1 MMDDMDQ
8 QHYLALARSLV
19 SDLERGQCDDAERT
33 LEEITRLR
41 KNASYEALDRLI
53 ALMDEAPSAN
63 KLDATLGQILT
74 QEIPEII
81 ERLNYVDDMINDSA
95 SKTLNHVE
103 RCLEACELVKAGAS
117 AEVLNDLKAQTH
129 DLSQG
134 LNEILLAQS
143 FQDLSG
149 QVLSRVIDMVGGIE
163 RYMVQLL
170 NHNAHEDRTLE
181 GEGSVDRRGEAGTE
195 PYGPRIP
202 GLENPEMLKDQGEVD
217 DLLSSMG
224 F

>member
-19 SDLERGQCDDAERT
+19 NDLERGRHDDAERT
-33 LEEITRLR
+33 LEEISCLR
-41 KNASYEALDRLI
+41 KSASYAALDRLI
-53 ALMDEAPSAN
+53 ALMDEAPSSDT
-63 KLDATLGQILT
+63 LDAALGEILT

-81 ERLNYVDDMINDSA
+81 ERLNYVDGMINDSA

-103 RCLEACELVKAGAS
+103 RCLEACERVTADVDVELK
-117 AEVLNDLKAQTH
+117 ELKDQTQDLRH
-129 DLSQG
+129 G
-134 LNEILLAQS
+134 LNEILIAQS

-149 QVLSRVIDMVGGIE
+149 QVLNRVIDMVGGIE
-163 RYMVQLL
+163 RYMVQLM
-170 NHNAHEDRTLE
+170 NHKAHDGEKLDQGPKTRSGEENAD
-181 GEGSVDRRGEAGTE
+181 

-202 GLENPEMLKDQGEVD
+202 GLDNPEMLKDQEEVD

>member
-1 MMDDMDQ
+1 MMDDMDR

-19 SDLERGQCDDAERT
+19 GDLERDQRDDAERT

-41 KNASYEALDRLI
+41 KNASFEALDRLI
-53 ALMDEAPSAN
+53 ALMDQTPTSN
-63 KLDATLGQILT
+63 TLDATLGQILT

-81 ERLNYVDDMINDSA
+81 ERLNYVDGMINDSA

-103 RCLEACELVKAGAS
+103 RCLEACERVTEGTNVDAHGLKEQTS
-117 AEVLNDLKAQTH
+117 DLH
-129 DLSQG
+129 HG

-149 QVLSRVIDMVGGIE
+149 QVLNRVIDMVSGIE
-163 RYMVQLL
+163 RYMVQLV
-170 NHNAHEDRTLE
+170 NHKAHDGHQPDQGSAERSSE
-181 GEGSVDRRGEAGTE
+181 EGSE

>member
-1 MMDDMDQ
+1 MMDDMDR

-19 SDLERGQCDDAERT
+19 NDLERGQHHDVERT
-33 LEEITRLR
+33 LEEITILR
-41 KNASYEALDRLI
+41 KNASYVALDRLI
-53 ALMDEAPSAN
+53 ALMDETPSSN
-63 KLDATLGQILT
+63 KLDATLCQILT

-81 ERLNYVDDMINDSA
+81 ESLKYVEGSTNDSA
-95 SKTLNHVE
+95 NQTLNHVE
-103 RCLEACELVKAGAS
+103 RCLEVCERVTTDADVGIQGLKDQTR
-117 AEVLNDLKAQTH
+117 DLH
-129 DLSQG
+129 QG

-149 QVLSRVIDMVGGIE
+149 QVLNGVIDMVGGIE
-163 RYMVQLL
+163 RYMVQLV
-170 NHNAHEDRTLE
+170 NHQAHDSRQLDQ
-181 GEGSVDRRGEAGTE
+181 GSVDRFSDDDSV

-202 GLENPEMLKDQGEVD
+202 GLDSPDMLKDQEEVD